1 MVTESGEQVEPDD
14 FPTVSEDDV
23 PETEVERDLRILNSM
38 EDIVWFDCGR
48 CVYVTDLGERGYIV
62 VAAIDPD
69 GGCNFLL

>member
-1 MVTESGEQVEPDD
+1 M
-14 FPTVSEDDV
+14 

-62 VAAIDPD
+62 VAAINPD
-69 GGCNFLL
+69 GGRNFLL